1 VRTGILLN
9 LCIISFILAA
19 CAPIGFVGADSPDD
33 FWTVPRRQVY
43 DEGNNFV
50 RADDL
55 WVFVSAGGVVQKIDV
70 KQVTIK
76 LIKNPNVDKANPK
89 NSVSINSVTPLTRS
103 YAGVGR
109 KLVTVSYKGLTAE
122 YSIEIQS
129 VFDPGPDGPGFL
141 TGDDGEL
148 IWWEHWGPPPP

>member
-1 VRTGILLN
+1 
-9 LCIISFILAA
+9 LCIISFVLAA

-33 FWTVPRRQVY
+33 FWIVPRRQVY

-55 WVFVSAGGVVQKIDV
+55 WVFTSSGGVVQKIDV

-76 LIKNPNVDKANPK
+76 LIKNPNVDKSHPG
-89 NSVSINSVTPLTRS
+89 NSVSINSVTTLTRS

-122 YSIEIQS
+122 YSIEIQAI
-129 VFDPGPDGPGFL
+129 FDPDSDGPGFRM
-141 TGDDGEL
+141 GDDGEL
-148 IWWEHWGPPPP
+148 IWWEHWGPPP